1 MGNTPNPSNY
11 QTAQNFKID
20 INQVYSDFIKEIDA
34 NRSIVNVNIQID
46 QNTLNSFDIK
56 TIVGISQSLKVEDTP
71 QESRA
76 HCFYRLIGFPVVNS
90 DKSNYYNPGLDIV
103 PFPVQ
108 KELTL
113 EKKIEI
119 ANNPLPG
126 FKKFSAAR
134 EQYTNDI
141 KRVWGQRPCTITAS
155 ALALSSGATVR
166 PFAAPVKND
175 DPFSF
180 EKGDQ
185 SYTVDFKSIIGS
197 NDKVLLTDY
206 VDTSGDKPDPKFMFQ
221 TRSHF
226 IKPFIVD
233 PRIDFSCSPAS
244 RRVAVPFALNKNNL
258 LVGENTFVK
267 RPLIEKVIRERFA
280 IQNQNDLS
288 SSQSSLKDIILTIP
302 TVTDQ
307 TLIDKMTNDIK
318 GLSDRSQ
325 FQKYLFIIAAM
336 CKELVRS
343 QIIIKT
349 IQSRYYW
356 VPLPSING
364 PEGGSA
370 VNGIIISNSLPSGA
384 NNNFVTDTDKAIIK
398 ATLNQAAN
406 QFNAQLSTSEQT
418 QDPGNFAFDA
428 FSLTFSNDTSE
439 SMGDLVKGQLDAL
452 NKKRNSDLNLANN
465 ALKTVEIIMGEF
477 SGLGLCDIVAVM
489 GALYTM
495 PKDDLIGFLDTDA
508 YNRMIALP
516 EFSVLTKSTIQKAQT
531 SFLAKVKDFYNLM
544 DDIYKQLSKNNG
556 LNR

>member
-20 INQVYSDFIKEIDA
+20 INQVYSDFIREIDA

-76 HCFYRLIGFPVVNS
+76 HCFYRLIGFPVINS

-103 PFPVQ
+103 PGQ
-108 KELTL
+108 RELTL

-141 KRVWGQRPCTITAS
+141 KRVWEQRPCTITAS
-155 ALALSSGATVR
+155 VLALSSGATVR

-197 NDKVLLTDY
+197 NNAVLLTEY
-206 VDTSGDKPDPKFMFQ
+206 VDALGTKPDPKLMFQ
-221 TRSHF
+221 SRSHF

-233 PRIDFSCSPAS
+233 PRIDFSCNPAS
-244 RRVAVPFALNKNNL
+244 RRVAVPFVLNKTNL

-267 RPLIEKVIRERFA
+267 RPLIEKIIRERFA

-302 TVTDQ
+302 TITDE
-307 TLIDKMTNDIK
+307 TLINKMTNDIK
-318 GLSDRSQ
+318 GLDDKSQ

-336 CKELVRS
+336 CKELVKA
-343 QIIIKT
+343 QIVIKT
-349 IQSRYYW
+349 VQSRYYW
-356 VPLPSING
+356 VPLPSITG
-364 PEGGSA
+364 PEGGSQ
-370 VNGIIISNSLPSGA
+370 VNGIIISNSLPSGD
-384 NNNFVTDTDKAIIK
+384 NNSFITSSDKAIIN
-398 ATLNQAAN
+398 ATLSQAAN
-406 QFNAQLSTSEQT
+406 QFNAQLSTSEEA

-428 FSLTFSNDTSE
+428 FSLTFNNDTSE
-439 SMGDLVKGQLDAL
+439 SMGDLVKDQLDSL
-452 NKKRNSDLNLANN
+452 NKKRNSDLSLANN
-465 ALKTVEIIMGEF
+465 SLKTVEVIMGEF

-495 PKDDLIGFLDTDA
+495 PKDKLIGFLDTDA
-508 YNRMIALP
+508 YKRMTALP
-516 EFSVLTKSTIQKAQT
+516 EFSDIAKSNIVEAQT
-531 SFLAKVKDFYNLM
+531 AFLSKVKDFYNLM

-556 LNR
+556 LSS